1 MRFKLIILGG
11 LAFYAATWLV
21 SMVSG
26 PLIHEGLLKATYQ
39 AHAHLWRPE
48 LNQVPPDMAA
58 LLPRWILTGLV
69 AAFIQAGLYG
79 VLESAFEGPGWKKG
93 LKYGGVLCL
102 FGACWDTRA
111 SSTLPTRSGSS
122 GPLNPPPT
130 TSPPAPS
137 WAGSRSASA
146 GDKGRGPRGPWD
158 ICCRDH

>member
-21 SMVSG
+21 SMASG

-58 LLPRWILTGLV
+58 LLPRWILTGLL

-102 FGACWDTRA
+102 FGACWGLLGYSGIFNAPDKVWLIWTA
-111 SSTLPTRSGSS
+111 ESPVYYLP
-122 GPLNPPPT
+122 
-130 TSPPAPS
+130 
-137 WAGSRSASA
+137 AGALLGWLTERF
-146 GDKGRGPRGPWD
+146 RW
-158 ICCRDH
+158 